1 MDFRTQ
7 WGRNIAAAR
16 RAAGLTQLDLGEAI
30 PLKTRYPFVTI
41 SRWERG
47 ISIPGDEYR
56 IRLAQILGVP
66 ARDLFPYPDDTNG
79 GEAAA

>member
-16 RAAGLTQLDLGEAI
+16 RAAGLSQTDVGERI
-30 PLKTRYPFVTI
+30 PLKGRYPFQAV

-47 ISIPGDEYR
+47 LAVPRHEYR

-66 ARDLFPYPDDTNG
+66 AHELFPYPEPTNG
-79 GEAAA
+79 DEEAA

>member
-1 MDFRTQ
+1 MEFRTQ

-16 RAAGLTQLDLGEAI
+16 RAAGLSQTQLGEAI
-30 PLKTRYPFVTI
+30 PLKTRYPFQTI

-47 ISIPGDEYR
+47 HAFPRYEYR
-56 IRLAQILGVP
+56 VRLAEILGIP
-66 ARDLFPYPDDTNG
+66 AATLFPYPDGNG